1 MKVTVSFAD
10 TKVVVPCGDGGI
22 PVRALA
28 EMAICRFRKSIG
40 ANFNVTRR
48 LSLSQDAE
56 ALLSA
61 STITTAITTSTES
74 EGILEESSNVVHAIG
89 EAEGRF
95 ARQRQPSTTIFI
107 VEALTLARDGG
118 ILDWDD
124 RVCDV
129 LDDREMV
136 NKKNYF
142 ASVQNFHFQYA

>member
-1 MKVTVSFAD
+1 MK
-10 TKVVVPCGDGGI
+10 
-22 PVRALA
+22 L
-28 EMAICRFRKSIG
+28 KST
-40 ANFNVTRR
+40 FFVKVTRR

-56 ALLSA
+56 ALLSV

-74 EGILEESSNVVHAIG
+74 EGILEESPNVVHAIG

-142 ASVQNFHFQYA
+142 ASVQYFYF